1 MFQTCWGTN
10 KTWKLGALANLFFS
24 FYPIFC
30 SNNFETLPLI
40 FGA

>member
-1 MFQTCWGTN
+1 
-10 KTWKLGALANLFFS
+10 LFFS

-40 FGA
+40 FGVNILDTPSLNF